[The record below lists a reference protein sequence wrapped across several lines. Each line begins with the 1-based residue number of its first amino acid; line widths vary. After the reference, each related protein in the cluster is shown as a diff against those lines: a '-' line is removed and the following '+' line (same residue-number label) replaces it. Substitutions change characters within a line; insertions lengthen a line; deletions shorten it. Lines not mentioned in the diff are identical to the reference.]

1 MTPVQKSYLYMS
13 ASILL
18 STAAQLSMKAGMLL
32 FAAHTA
38 NGWSGLASLL
48 DLPALLWVGGGLA
61 CYGLSLLF
69 WMSAIARLE
78 LSLAYPMLSLSY
90 VLVYIVAVNWPLLH
104 EQASWVRSL
113 GIAVVLLGVVLIAHS
128 DTSTGKDPHETDQH

>member
-1 MTPVQKSYLYMS
+1 MTPKHKSYIYMT

-18 STAAQLSMKAGMLL
+18 STLAQLCMKAGMLL
-32 FAAHTA
+32 LATHTA
-38 NGWSGLASLL
+38 AGWPGMSALL
-48 DLPALLWVGGGLA
+48 DLPALLWVGVGLA

-90 VLVYIVAVNWPLLH
+90 VLVYLVAINWPLLH
-104 EQASWVRSL
+104 EHASWVRTM
-113 GIAVVLLGVVLIAHS
+113 GIIVVVLGVVLIARS
-128 DTSTGKDPHETDQH
+128 DSTDREHTS

>member
-1 MTPVQKSYLYMS
+1 MNPKRKSILYMT

-18 STAAQLSMKAGMLL
+18 SSLAQLSMKAGMLL
-32 FAAHTA
+32 FATHTTH
-38 NGWSGLASLL
+38 GWPGLIALL
-48 DLPALLWVGGGLA
+48 GMPALLWVGAGLA

-90 VLVYIVAVNWPLLH
+90 VLVYVIAVNWPFLH
-104 EQASWVRSL
+104 EHASWVRTI
-113 GIAVVLLGVVLIAHS
+113 GIMVVVLGVVLIARS
-128 DTSTGKDPHETDQH
+128 DTGNREKDT

>member
-1 MTPVQKSYLYMS
+1 MTPTQKSYLYMT

-18 STAAQLSMKAGMLL
+18 STLAQLCMKAGMLL
-32 FAAHTA
+32 FATHTA
-38 NGWSGLASLL
+38 GGWPGLSALW

-61 CYGLSLLF
+61 SYGLSLLF

-90 VLVYIVAVNWPLLH
+90 VLVYLVAVNWPLLH
-104 EQASWVRSL
+104 EHASWVRTL
-113 GIAVVLLGVVLIAHS
+113 GIVVVVIGVILIAHS
-128 DTSTGKDPHETDQH
+128 ENSDREHTV

>member
-1 MTPVQKSYLYMS
+1 MNLKTRSYLYMT

-18 STAAQLSMKAGMLL
+18 SSLAQLGMKAGMLL
-32 FAAHTA
+32 IATHTA
-38 NGWSGLASLL
+38 AGWPLVQ
-48 DLPALLWVGGGLA
+48 ALTDFTALFWVGAGLA

-90 VLVYIVAVNWPLLH
+90 VLVYLVAVSWPFLH
-104 EQASWVRSL
+104 EDASWIRTI
-113 GIAVVLLGVVLIAHS
+113 GIFVVIAGVILIAQSENSTTS
-128 DTSTGKDPHETDQH
+128 DSK

>member
-1 MTPVQKSYLYMS
+1 MNPTHKSYLYMT

-18 STAAQLSMKAGMLL
+18 STLAQLSMKAGMLL
-32 FAAHTA
+32 LATHTA
-38 NGWSGLASLL
+38 GGWPGLSALL
-48 DLPALLWVGGGLA
+48 DLPALLWVGFGLA

-90 VLVYIVAVNWPLLH
+90 VLVYLVAINWPLLH
-104 EQASWVRSL
+104 EQASLVRTL
-113 GIAVVLLGVVLIAHS
+113 GIVVVVIGVVLIARSESPNRKH
-128 DTSTGKDPHETDQH
+128 TP

>member
-1 MTPVQKSYLYMS
+1 MTPKQKSYLYMT

-18 STAAQLSMKAGMLL
+18 SSVAQLCMKAGMLL
-32 FAAHTA
+32 LATHTA
-38 NGWSGLASLL
+38 TGWPGLSALW
-48 DLPALLWVGGGLA
+48 DLPALLWVGFGLF

-90 VLVYIVAVNWPLLH
+90 VLVYLVAINWPLLH
-104 EQASWVRSL
+104 EHASWVRTL
-113 GIAVVLLGVVLIAHS
+113 GIAVVVLGVILIARSENS
-128 DTSTGKDPHETDQH
+128 DREHNL

>member
-1 MTPVQKSYLYMS
+1 MNPRRKSIIYMT

-18 STAAQLSMKAGMLL
+18 SSLAQLSMKAGMLL

-38 NGWSGLASLL
+38 HGWPGLSALM
-48 DLPALLWVGGGLA
+48 DLPALLWVGTGLA
-61 CYGLSLLF
+61 CYGMSLLF

-90 VLVYIVAVNWPLLH
+90 VLVYLVAVNWPFLH
-104 EQASWVRSL
+104 EHASWVRSL
-113 GIAVVLLGVVLIAHS
+113 GILVVVIGVILIARS
-128 DTSTGKDPHETDQH
+128 DTSNRNQKI